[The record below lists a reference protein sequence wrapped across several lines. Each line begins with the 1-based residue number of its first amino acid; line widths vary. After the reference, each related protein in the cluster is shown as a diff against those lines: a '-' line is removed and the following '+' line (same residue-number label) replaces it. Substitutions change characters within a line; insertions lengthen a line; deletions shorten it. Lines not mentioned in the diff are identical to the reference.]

1 MHIAVNTRLLVDSR
15 LDGIGIFARETL
27 SRIVRAHPEHDFTFI
42 FTHPWSEEFI
52 FAENVTPVLM
62 GPPLR
67 EPISQIVW
75 QEIRLPRLLRRIG
88 AELYLSPE
96 PTHSLRSRH
105 IPRLEV
111 LHDLNFEHHPEVLPF
126 YWRAYYRLVAERH
139 AHAADRIATV
149 SQYSK
154 EDIVRTYGVDPEK
167 IDVVYNGAPVG
178 RRPATIQERAL
189 GQQRWANG
197 DPYFYFVGTIQG
209 RKNIAGMLRAFEIF
223 RSDTPES
230 GVRTRLLIAG
240 RKKWWTDEM
249 EDVYRKMIYAEDVLF
264 VGRLDDD
271 ELHEMASGSIGLLFV
286 PFFEGFGIPI
296 LEAYSAG
303 VPVITSNTTSMPEVA
318 GDAAL
323 LVDPNNP
330 SEIAGAMKS
339 LSQSEELRVR
349 LVARGKAR
357 TEIFTWQKTADL
369 LWRSVESILPKN

>member
-1 MHIAVNTRLLVDSR
+1 MHIAVNTRLLVDNR

-42 FTHPWSEEFI
+42 FTHPWSDEFL

-67 EPISQIVW
+67 EPVSQIIW

-88 AELYLSPE
+88 ADLYLSPE
-96 PTHSLRSRH
+96 PTHSLRSRR

-126 YWRAYYRLVAERH
+126 YWRAYYRLMAERH

-149 SQYSK
+149 SRYSK
-154 EDIVRTYGVDPEK
+154 EDIVQTYGIDPEK

-178 RRPATIQERAL
+178 REPATPEERGRL
-189 GQQRWANG
+189 QQKWGKGSR
-197 DPYFYFVGTIQG
+197 YFYFVGTIQQ

-223 RSDTPES
+223 RRETGERS
-230 GVRTRLLIAG
+230 RLLLAG
-240 RKKWWTDEM
+240 RKKWWTEEM
-249 EDVYRKMIYAEDVLF
+249 ESVFKGMTYAEDVDF

-271 ELHEMASGSIGLLFV
+271 ELHEMASGAIALLFV

-303 VPVITSNTTSMPEVA
+303 VPVITANTTSMPEVA

-323 LVDPNNP
+323 LVDPTDP
-330 SEIAGAMKS
+330 SEIAAAMTQ
-339 LSQSEELRVR
+339 LSENEELRER
-349 LVARGKAR
+349 LVKRGGVR
-357 TEIFTWQKTADL
+357 TEVFTWEKTAEL
-369 LWRSVESILPKN
+369 LWESVESILPKK